1 MRHISREGKEPDA
14 AWLAKANDLL
24 QKLKDA
30 PDKAA
35 RDAIIDQKSAVWGE
49 LKDWLLKLSHDKCW
63 FSEAKDVYNH
73 WHVEHFRPK
82 KSAKDLD
89 GTECEGYWWLA
100 FDWKNFRICG
110 SVGNSK
116 KGTFFPLREGC
127 HRIGVDGDTRLEDVM
142 LLDPA
147 DEDDPSLLFFNPEG
161 QAIVAPFVKDEW
173 EKQRVE
179 YSIERLKLGFDPL
192 VRKRKTLWNE
202 CNNKINKYLEDL
214 NLYHKD
220 KTNLVAKNSYK
231 EAAKAL
237 RKMICADEEF
247 SAVAE
252 ACIKFRGDERV
263 SRMLQH

>member
-1 MRHISREGKEPDA
+1 MRHISREGQEPDA

-24 QKLKDA
+24 QKLRDA

-35 RDAIIDQKSAVWGE
+35 RDAIIDNKSAVWGE
-49 LKDWLLKLSHDKCW
+49 LKEWLLKLSHDKCW
-63 FSEAKDVYNH
+63 FSEAKDVYSH

-82 KSAKDLD
+82 KSARDLD
-89 GTECEGYWWLA
+89 GAECEGYWWLA
-100 FDWKNFRICG
+100 FNWKNFRICG

-116 KGTFFPLREGC
+116 KGTFFPLRDGC
-127 HRIGVDGDTRLEDVM
+127 NRIGVDGDTRLEDVM

-147 DEDDPSLLFFNPEG
+147 DEDDPSLLFFDPEG

-179 YSIERLKLGFDPL
+179 YSIERLKLSFDPL
-192 VRKRKTLWNE
+192 VRKRKTLWIE

-214 NLYHKD
+214 TLYHND

-237 RKMICADEEF
+237 RKMIRADEEF

-263 SRMLQH
+263 NRMLKH